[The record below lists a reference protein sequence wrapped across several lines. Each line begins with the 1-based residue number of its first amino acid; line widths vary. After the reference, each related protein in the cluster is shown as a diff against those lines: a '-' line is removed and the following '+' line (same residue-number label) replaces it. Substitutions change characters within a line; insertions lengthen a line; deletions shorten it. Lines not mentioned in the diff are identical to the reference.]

1 MVNKKLQVN
10 KLLISTLIGGK
21 KISSLCSQQQR
32 FFYISNVKIK
42 IKEGKYDCYYGV
54 NMKRGLTFIFNI
66 HIYLITF
73 ILTDDRVIKWQYAA
87 LTIFFSDP
95 SLFNI

>member
-1 MVNKKLQVN
+1 MSKFKK
-10 KLLISTLIGGK
+10 
-21 KISSLCSQQQR
+21 
-32 FFYISNVKIK
+32 
-42 IKEGKYDCYYGV
+42 KEGKDDCYYEV
-54 NMKRGLTFIFNI
+54 NTKRGLTFIFNI

-87 LTIFFSDP
+87 LTIFFFFSDP